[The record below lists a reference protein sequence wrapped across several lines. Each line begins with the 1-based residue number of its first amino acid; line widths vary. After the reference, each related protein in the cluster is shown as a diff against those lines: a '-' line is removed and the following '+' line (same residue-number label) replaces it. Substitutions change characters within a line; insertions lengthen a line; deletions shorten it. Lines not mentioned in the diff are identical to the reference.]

1 MYLWLDKDK
10 NIKLPDEWRNAFVF
24 TLYRDV
30 YSTIYT
36 NMSDIWYHADQ
47 KEIADIYEDLFTIA
61 IMVFAVD
68 KRVQRKNFP
77 NAWTRE
83 LMVSIPVLQLDVW
96 RQTKT
101 LWDMALSFLTG
112 DKWNVTFRPTNVKY
126 SKHDNKNR
134 LHNNIASCDSV
145 CLFSGGLDS
154 FCGAIH
160 LLENGGSPCLIGHNE
175 YPKLRTKQ
183 LQICETLQSI
193 YSKQNVCFQSF
204 TANSRAPKSITGE
217 FLRGTENT
225 CRGRSLLFLC
235 AALSVAGILGKNT
248 SVYIPENGFIGLNV
262 PLTSSRKG
270 SCSTR
275 TTHPYFLNIFSE
287 ILKSVGILNPVENFF
302 SYTSKREIVAFVK
315 DTEAF
320 HSCYMD
326 TISCSHPCVSRYNKY
341 GSREYPI
348 NCGYCYP
355 CIIRKSS
362 LLDICSGS
370 DIGISFYDF
379 LIENETSDRV
389 SDLKAVISSL
399 YRYKHCNEQEIKS
412 MIRKTGRL
420 SEDEVRKFLF
430 VYENTMN
437 DLESMLCE
445 DNRMK
450 EYIGI

>member
-10 NIKLPDEWRNAFVF
+10 NIELPDEWRNSFVF
-24 TLYRDV
+24 TLYRDA

-47 KEIADIYEDLFTIA
+47 EEIADIYEDLFTIA
-61 IMVFAVD
+61 IMIFAVD

-83 LMVSIPVLQLDVW
+83 FMVSIPVLQLDAW
-96 RQTKT
+96 IQTRT
-101 LWDMALSFLTG
+101 LWDTALSFLTG
-112 DKWNVTFRPTNVKY
+112 DKWSVTFRPTNVKY
-126 SKHDNKNR
+126 SKRNNKNR
-134 LHNNIASCDSV
+134 LHNNIANCDSV
-145 CLFSGGLDS
+145 CLFSEGLDS

-160 LLENGGSPCLIGHNE
+160 LLENGGLPCLIGNNE

-183 LQICETLQSI
+183 SQICNTLQSI

-204 TANSRAPKSITGE
+204 TANSRAPQNAAGE
-217 FLRGTENT
+217 FLIGTENT

-235 AALSVAGILGKNT
+235 AALSIANIIGKDT
-248 SVYIPENGFIGLNV
+248 SIYIPENGFIGLNV

-275 TTHPYFLNIFSE
+275 TTHPYFLNLFSE
-287 ILKSVGILNPVENFF
+287 ILNSIGILNPVVNFF
-302 SYTSKREIVAFVK
+302 AYTSKREIVSSVK
-315 DTEAF
+315 DREAF

-341 GSREYPI
+341 ASQEYPI

-370 DIGISFYDF
+370 STGIPFYDF
-379 LIENETSDRV
+379 LIQNETSDRV
-389 SDLKAVISSL
+389 SDLRAVISSI
-399 YRYKHCNEQEIKS
+399 YRYKHSDEKEIKN

-420 SEDEVRKFLF
+420 SKDKVIKFLY
-430 VYENTMN
+430 VYKNTIN
-437 DLESMLCE
+437 DLESMICE
-445 DNRMK
+445 DERMK